1 MDGQLAKYRIMMIL
15 QSHLLEDLSI
25 NEFKD
30 LTDNL
35 ELENINIKL
44 RDAILKDAREKVIKI
59 KSDSEFELLELLEED
74 LKWNQKK

>member
-1 MDGQLAKYRIMMIL
+1 MDRQLAKYRIMMIL

-35 ELENINIKL
+35 DLENINIKL
-44 RDAILKDAREKVIKI
+44 RDAIIEDAKEKVFKI
-59 KSDSEFELLELLEED
+59 KSDSEWELLELMEAER
-74 LKWNQKK
+74 